1 MLLSEARKGQIAYA
15 AMKDRV
21 REEGIHGLKQNSF
34 RREIGNMAKTLGFPE
49 SEMVEF
55 VRTITAEVL
64 SEAFDAV
71 VTIR

>member
-1 MLLSEARKGQIAYA
+1 
-15 AMKDRV
+15 
-21 REEGIHGLKQNSF
+21 
-34 RREIGNMAKTLGFPE
+34 MAKTLGFPE